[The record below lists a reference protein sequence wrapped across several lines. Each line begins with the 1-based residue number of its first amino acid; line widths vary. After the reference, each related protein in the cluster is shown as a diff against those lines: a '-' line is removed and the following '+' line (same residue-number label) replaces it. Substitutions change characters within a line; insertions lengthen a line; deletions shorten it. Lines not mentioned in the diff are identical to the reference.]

1 MIIKNLN
8 LSYGNNVLYKD
19 FSLDVLDSEV
29 TCILGKS
36 GCGKTSFLNVL
47 CNNVKYSGHVINEE
61 KIGYVFQTPRLINSI
76 SVKKNLELVLKNKDE
91 NRIDNILK
99 ELEIYE
105 LKNKYPSEISGGEA
119 SRVAIARALLFEPKI
134 LLLDEPFTGLDV
146 VRKNNLIKKLKQMV
160 LDRKIG
166 LVYVTHDVDEAL
178 LIANRVLVFDER
190 PVKIKLDLKIDGQER
205 DLYLKEI
212 NEAREKI
219 YSKLLS

>member
-47 CNNVKYSGHVINEE
+47 CNNVKYSGNVINEE

>member
-8 LSYGNNVLYKD
+8 LSYGTNILYKD
-19 FSLDVLDSEV
+19 FSLDILDSEI

-47 CNNVKYSGHVINEE
+47 CGNVKYSGVVENTE

-76 SVKKNLELVLKNKDE
+76 SIKKNLELVLKNKDE
-91 NRIDNILK
+91 NKIDDLLK

-105 LKNKYPSEISGGEA
+105 IKNKYPGEISGGEA
-119 SRVAIARALLFEPKI
+119 SRVSIARALLFEPKI

-146 VRKNNLIKKLKQMV
+146 VRKNNLIKKLNQMV

-166 LVYVTHDVDEAL
+166 LIYVTHDVDEAL
-178 LIANRVLVFDER
+178 LIANRVLVLDER
-190 PVKIKLDLKIDGQER
+190 PVKIKLDLKIDGKER
-205 DLYLKEI
+205 SLSSKEI

-219 YSKLLS
+219 YSNLLS